1 MDKKK
6 IIIAIIAI
14 ALIGGLVVWGVSSH
28 KEGGDDEEETE
39 EVERDPDDLTEPD
52 DYELEEGD
60 EGNGIVFE
68 EEADGA
74 VVVKVKKDPSDYVG
88 KWEATSDQAAYLYG
102 NISVTVK
109 KDGTWEA
116 NITGE
121 TLGGDWVDKG
131 DHLHMNDTVQNIF
144 SFDLAFDQ
152 NGNLILIDSDS
163 AEEGNI
169 YTVLTKKR

>member
-6 IIIAIIAI
+6 YIIAVIAV
-14 ALIGGLVVWGVSSH
+14 ALICGLAVWGITSH
-28 KEGGDDEEETE
+28 NKPADNEAVEEQ
-39 EVERDPDDLTEPD
+39 DPDDLTED
-52 DYELEEGD
+52 DDLEFGED

-68 EEADGA
+68 EESDGA
-74 VVVKVKKDPSDYVG
+74 VIVKVNKDPSDYVG
-88 KWEATSDQAAYLYG
+88 KWEATSDMAKYLYG
-102 NISVTVK
+102 SIDITVK

-131 DHLHMNDTVQNIF
+131 DHLHMNDTVGEIF

-152 NGNLILIDSDS
+152 QGNLIMIDSDS
-163 AEEGNI
+163 EEDGDI
-169 YTVLTKKR
+169 YTVLTKK